1 MKPILIKYWTRLKFC
16 FFVGCFQFS
25 ASRSH
30 EHFHRKGQ
38 TKGSSTIVFKSSI
51 TLLNGR
57 NEYDSYLTRI
67 GRSASCG
74 SQYYIQTHKKRQLR
88 KTWRSFNYLI
98 GAIYEPCT
106 NCHFLLKWKTEQ
118 HVTIL
123 LTHSKT
129 KGIFPDS
136 AGSKGYLQ
144 VAMLLIKLEVLIQTL
159 LLRLNR
165 VWYGNCESRRGVP
178 LHFVKM
184 QLIACHSKRT
194 DDRLKLTGNRQS
206 QPSVRLSCYKK
217 GYMNNERYRQP
228 NSWVEYEQCL
238 SPKRHLCLLIFFS
251 WCDFCFQS
259 VEHK

>member
-1 MKPILIKYWTRLKFC
+1 MDAT
-16 FFVGCFQFS
+16 
-25 ASRSH
+25 
-30 EHFHRKGQ
+30 
-38 TKGSSTIVFKSSI
+38 STIL
-51 TLLNGR
+51 TLQELADQLVAVANIISR
-57 NEYDSYLTRI
+57 LT
-67 GRSASCG
+67 
-74 SQYYIQTHKKRQLR
+74 KKRQLR
-88 KTWRSFNYLI
+88 KTWRNFNYLI
-98 GAIYEPCT
+98 GAIYEPCA

-136 AGSKGYLQ
+136 ASSKGYLQ

-184 QLIACHSKRT
+184 QLIASHGKRT

-206 QPSVRLSCYKK
+206 QEKHDGDLQFDWVATKK

-238 SPKRHLCLLIFFS
+238 LPKRHLCLLIFFS